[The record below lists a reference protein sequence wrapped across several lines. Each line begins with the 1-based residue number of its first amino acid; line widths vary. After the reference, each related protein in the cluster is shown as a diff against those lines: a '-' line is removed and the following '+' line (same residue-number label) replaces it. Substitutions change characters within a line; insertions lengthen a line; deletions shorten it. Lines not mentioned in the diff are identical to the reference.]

1 MVILPKA
8 IYRFDVIPIKISKAF
23 FSFYRIATN
32 NFKIY
37 METLKT
43 RNNKINF
50 EKAEQS

>member
-37 METLKT
+37 METQKT
-43 RNNKINF
+43 C
-50 EKAEQS
+50 